1 MKILAVDTALAACSA
16 AVFDSEQDRLL
27 AVRFEPM
34 AVGHAE
40 AIAPMVRETMAAAG
54 LKFSLLDRLAATVGP
69 GTFTGLRIGLAFARG
84 LGLVLDLPVIGI
96 STLQALAANITSN
109 PDRLPIAVAIDAR
122 RGNVYTQLF
131 TSALTPSNEPRLCL
145 LAEAVSS
152 IAEGR
157 YLVIGSAAQSLIS
170 SVDQNQTILMRT
182 EAQDLP
188 TAAAVAKLASL
199 QTPGGFPPQ
208 PLYLREPD
216 AKPET
221 ARLERTR
228 VVAAAAAAHH
238 AKSLAALHARCFAA
252 GWNAKAI
259 AELMAMPG
267 ALTLIA
273 QSEQGEALGFI
284 IARSA
289 AGEAEILT
297 LAVAPNHRRRHIAKK
312 LVEKAAERL
321 AKTGAR
327 NLYIEVAESNNA
339 ARLLYQKLGFLLTG
353 RRQDYYAKPNGGCED
368 AVTMARPLPIAHQ
381 HV

>member
-16 AVFDSEQDRLL
+16 AVFDSEQNRVL

-40 AIAPMVRETMAAAG
+40 AIAPMVRETMAAAD
-54 LKFSLLDRLAATVGP
+54 LKFTLLDRLAATVGP
-69 GTFTGLRIGLAFARG
+69 GTFTGVRIGLSFARG
-84 LGLVLDLPVIGI
+84 LGLALDLPVIGI

-109 PDRLPIAVAIDAR
+109 SDKLPIAVAIDAR

-131 TSALTPSNEPRLCL
+131 TSTLTPSNEPSICS
-145 LAEAVSS
+145 LAEAVRG
-152 IAEGR
+152 IPEGR
-157 YLVIGSAAQSLIS
+157 HLVIGSAAQSLIS
-170 SVDQNQTILMRT
+170 SADQNQPSLLRS

-188 TAAAVAKLASL
+188 SAAAVAKLASL
-199 QTPGGFPPQ
+199 EKVSGFPPQ

-221 ARLERTR
+221 ARLERTQI
-228 VVAAAAAAHH
+228 VDAAAHH
-238 AKSLAALHARCFAA
+238 AKSLAALHAHCFAL

-267 ALTLIA
+267 AITLLA
-273 QSEQGEALGFI
+273 QSEQGEASGFI
-284 IARSA
+284 IARCA

-297 LAVAPNHRRRHIAKK
+297 LAVAPNHRRRHIAEK
-312 LVEKAAERL
+312 LVEKAAGRL
-321 AKTGAR
+321 AKKGAR
-327 NLYIEVAESNNA
+327 NLYIEVAVSNA
-339 ARLLYQKLGFLLTG
+339 PARLLYAKLGFMLTG
-353 RRQDYYAKPNGGCED
+353 RRQDYYTKPNGGCED
-368 AVTMARPLPIAHQ
+368 AVTMTRSLPIAHH

>member
-40 AIAPMVRETMAAAG
+40 AIAPMVRETMAAAE
-54 LKFSLLDRLAATVGP
+54 LEFSLLDCLAVTVGP
-69 GTFTGLRIGLAFARG
+69 GTFTGLRIGLSFARG
-84 LGLVLDLPVIGI
+84 LGLATGLPVIGI

-122 RGNVYTQLF
+122 RENAYIQLF
-131 TSALTPSNEPRLCL
+131 TSALIPLNKPRICS
-145 LAEAVSS
+145 LAEALSS
-152 IAEGR
+152 IPEGR
-157 YLVIGSAAQSLIS
+157 YLVVGSAAPSLVS
-170 SVDQNQTILMRT
+170 SADQHQTILMKT
-182 EAQDLP
+182 EAHDLP
-188 TAAAVAKLASL
+188 TAAVVAKLASRE
-199 QTPGGFPPQ
+199 TPSDFPPQ

-221 ARLERTR
+221 VRLERTKF
-228 VVAAAAAAHH
+228 VDAAAHH
-238 AKSLAALHARCFAA
+238 AKSLALLHAQCFAP
-252 GWNAKAI
+252 GWSAKAI

-267 ALTLIA
+267 ALTLLA
-273 QSEQGEALGFI
+273 QSEQGEAVGFI
-284 IARSA
+284 ITRNT

-297 LAVAPNHRRRHIAKK
+297 LAVAPDHRRRHIAEK
-312 LVEKAAERL
+312 LVETAAGQLVNR
-321 AKTGAR
+321 GAR
-327 NLYIEVAESNNA
+327 NLYIEVAESNTA
-339 ARLLYQKLGFLLTG
+339 ARLLYKKLGFLPTG

-368 AVTMARPLPIAHQ
+368 AALMTRSLPIAHP